1 MKVLRREA
9 PFLVGTAAVLVVAL
23 AALIF
28 VVLSLTKS
36 PSQTSVTPRAR
47 PTQTP
52 EPAPAERLFAPD
64 SVWNAP
70 IAATAT
76 VDPASDRM
84 IAALQ
89 SEVSSEVADHTGP
102 DIGTAI
108 TATMYQVGPN
118 QPTAHVQLSDPTASW
133 RASLQS
139 AFNAVPIPADAQ
151 PAANSDAEMTIWQPS
166 TNKLWEFFHTTK
178 DADGWHAAWGGAI
191 ENVSR
196 SPGYYTSESWP
207 GALPVWGATATS
219 LPAAAGVITL
229 QDIQRGRINHALAL
243 ELPDPRAGVW
253 TWPAQRSDGTG
264 TDPNGLPEGSRL
276 RLDPSLNLAAL
287 HLPRLTLMIARA
299 AQEYGLIVRDQ
310 THHAIG
316 LYAENPLPLG
326 KNPYSHTWC
335 SGPGRPFRR
344 AMAIRVARSLP
355 VEPPSSPDLTSLRS
369 EWEPVRALIDTQSG
383 RQVCIVRSRAALR
396 IAAPA
401 RGAPPSPLRA

>member
-9 PFLVGTAAVLVVAL
+9 PFLVGTAAVLVAVL

-36 PSQTSVTPRAR
+36 PSETSVTPRAR
-47 PTQTP
+47 PAKTP
-52 EPAPAERLFAPD
+52 QPAAAERLFAPD
-64 SVWNAP
+64 SVWNATIP
-70 IAATAT
+70 VTAQ

-89 SEVSSEVADHTGP
+89 SEVSSELADHTGP

-108 TATMYQVGPN
+108 TATVYQVGPN
-118 QPTAHVQLSDPTASW
+118 QPPVHVQLSDPTASW

-178 DADGWHAAWGGAI
+178 EADGWHAAWGGAI
-191 ENVSR
+191 DDVSR
-196 SPGYYTSESWP
+196 SPGYYTSESWR

-229 QDIQRGRINHALAL
+229 QDIRQGRIDHAIAL

-276 RLDPSLNLAAL
+276 RLDPSVNLAAL

-326 KNPYSHTWC
+326 KNPYYTH
-335 SGPGRPFRR
+335 GVP
-344 AMAIRVARSLP
+344 
-355 VEPPSSPDLTSLRS
+355 
-369 EWEPVRALIDTQSG
+369 
-383 RQVCIVRSRAALR
+383 
-396 IAAPA
+396 APA
-401 RGAPPSPLRA
+401 GPFQGQWPDALLASFPWSRLQVLTLHPCVRVGSPCEP

>member
-9 PFLVGTAAVLVVAL
+9 PFLVGTAAVFIAAL

-28 VVLSLTKS
+28 VVFALTKS
-36 PSQTSVTPRAR
+36 PSETSVTPRVR
-47 PTQTP
+47 PAETP
-52 EPAPAERLFAPD
+52 QPAPAERLFAPD

-70 IAATAT
+70 IAASAT
-76 VDPASDRM
+76 VDPASAPM
-84 IAALQ
+84 IAALAR
-89 SEVSSEVADHTGP
+89 EVSSEVADHTGP

-108 TATMYQVGPN
+108 TTTVYQVGPN
-118 QPTAHVQLSDPTASW
+118 QHTVHVQLTDPTASW

-178 DADGWHAAWGGAI
+178 EADGWHAAWGGAI
-191 ENVSR
+191 DNVSR
-196 SPGYYTSESWP
+196 SPGYYTFESWR

-229 QDIQRGRINHALAL
+229 QDTRQGRIDHALAL

-276 RLDPSLNLAAL
+276 RLDPSLNLNAL

-299 AQEYGLIVRDQ
+299 AQNYGLIVRDQ

-326 KNPYSHTWC
+326 KNPYYSH
-335 SGPGRPFRR
+335 GVP
-344 AMAIRVARSLP
+344 
-355 VEPPSSPDLTSLRS
+355 
-369 EWEPVRALIDTQSG
+369 
-383 RQVCIVRSRAALR
+383 
-396 IAAPA
+396 APA
-401 RGAPPSPLRA
+401 GPFQGQWPYALLSRFPWNHLQVLTLHPCVRTGNPCEP

>member
-9 PFLVGTAAVLVVAL
+9 PFLVGTAAVLVAAL

-36 PSQTSVTPRAR
+36 PSETSVTQGAR
-47 PTQTP
+47 PAKTP
-52 EPAPAERLFAPD
+52 QSAAAERLFAPD
-64 SVWNAP
+64 SVWNASIP
-70 IAATAT
+70 ATAP
-76 VDPASDRM
+76 VDPASKLM
-84 IAALQ
+84 VAALQ
-89 SEVSSEVADHTGP
+89 TQVSSEIAGHTGP

-108 TATMYQVGPN
+108 TTTVYQVGPN
-118 QPTAHVQLSDPTASW
+118 QPTAHVQLSDPNLWW

-166 TNKLWEFFHTTK
+166 TDKLWEFFHTTK
-178 DADGWHAAWGGAI
+178 EADGWHAAWGGAI
-191 ENVSR
+191 NDVSG
-196 SPGYYTSESWP
+196 SPGYYTSESWR

-229 QDIQRGRINHALAL
+229 QEIRQGRIDHALAL
-243 ELPDPRAGVW
+243 ELPAPRAGVW

-264 TDPNGLPEGSRL
+264 TDPNGIPEGARL
-276 RLDPSLNLAAL
+276 RLDPSLNLTAL

-310 THHAIG
+310 THYAIG

-326 KNPYSHTWC
+326 KNPYYSHGVPAPG
-335 SGPGRPFRR
+335 GPFQGQWPY
-344 AMAIRVARSLP
+344 ALLARFPWNRLQVLSLHP
-355 VEPPSSPDLTSLRS
+355 
-369 EWEPVRALIDTQSG
+369 
-383 RQVCIVRSRAALR
+383 CVRS
-396 IAAPA
+396 
-401 RGAPPSPLRA
+401 GSPCEP